1 MKYYSLISQNLRKF
15 VQKKLIYHYY
25 IHYYQNYSHSI
36 HYLILYQNIINIIY
50 CILLF
55 E

>member
-36 HYLILYQNIINIIY
+36 HYLILYQNIININ
-50 CILLF
+50 ILYITF
-55 E
+55 